1 MRDLMVITA
10 YCPTEE
16 QEKMLEKCIDS
27 ILGLKYHVAL
37 ISHTH
42 VPIHIQ
48 KKCNYYFY
56 DYYNDVSHDDEL
68 LYFVRYYIKEKT
80 TIRSKYFTK
89 EFYGFAI
96 YRMFSI
102 ASQIAINYGYDNIH
116 HIEYDCE
123 LKNTN
128 LIDEHNEILKEYDA
142 VLYTD
147 TGDQNGFIL
156 GAFKSFKVNKL
167 PNLFKNYD
175 KDKMKDLMVNTPLM
189 PLETFTKHIF
199 LSETK
204 PFFKN
209 ENDII
214 SNNDFFKNE
223 SELRLKHFTPYY
235 DHEDDTFC
243 LFYKNIG
250 ATTHHLKIY
259 LNDEGIVINTVD
271 VGWWTIRKLCKSSD
285 LRNLLILC
293 NDKIIYN
300 KTFNTIE
307 LETLKKNAYLITD
320 EENN

>member
-1 MRDLMVITA
+1 VRDLMVITA

-56 DYYNDVSHDDEL
+56 DYYNDISHDDEL
-68 LYFVRYYIKEKT
+68 LYFVRYVINEKT
-80 TIRSKYFTK
+80 TIRSKYFIK

-116 HIEYDCE
+116 HIEYDCV

-128 LIDEHNEILKEYDA
+128 LIDEHNGILKEYDA

-156 GAFKSFKVNKL
+156 GAFKSFKVDKL

-189 PLETFTKHIF
+189 PLETFTKDIF
-199 LSETK
+199 LRETK

-209 ENDII
+209 TNDIK
-214 SNNDFFKNE
+214 SNNDFFQNE
-223 SELRLKHFTPYY
+223 SELRLKYFTPYY
-235 DHEDDTFC
+235 DNKDDKFY
-243 LFYKNIG
+243 LFYKNMG
-250 ATTHHLKIY
+250 KDVHSLRIY
-259 LNDEGIVINTVD
+259 VNDNKVINCSTEPN
-271 VGWWTIRKLCKSSD
+271 WWVIKELCESSKLK
-285 LRNLLILC
+285 NLLILC
-293 NDKIIYN
+293 DDKIIYN
-300 KTFNTIE
+300 KKFNSEE
-307 LETLKKNAYLITD
+307 LEILKKNAYVI
-320 EENN
+320 NNE